1 MINEGFDETYVGD
14 LIVIYHNADLG
25 KSVEYSSVV
34 TSVWSRIFY
43 FSFEKNT
50 FILLN
55 GFVKKSDKTPERE
68 LEKARKYKN
77 DYERRCKD
85 E

>member
-34 TSVWSRIFY
+34 TSV
-43 FSFEKNT
+43 
-50 FILLN
+50 
-55 GFVKKSDKTPERE
+55 
-68 LEKARKYKN
+68 
-77 DYERRCKD
+77 
-85 E
+85 